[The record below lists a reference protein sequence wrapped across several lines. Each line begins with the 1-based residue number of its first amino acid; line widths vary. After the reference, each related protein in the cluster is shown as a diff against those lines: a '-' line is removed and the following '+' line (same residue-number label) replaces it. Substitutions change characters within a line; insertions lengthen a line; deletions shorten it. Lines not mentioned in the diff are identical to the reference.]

1 MSPASPRRSFTPT
14 IRRVPGNFEV
24 ARFLAAMAPRLVGRA
39 ATSSA
44 GRSGCAVVIGAA
56 QPTDQS
62 SVAASI
68 ACAADRGFVAV
79 LSRHRYRCESPTP
92 PADATLTRRA
102 GLARLAVVHA
112 RALRRHARLAPGGG
126 GTARLGSSRAHRRS
140 TCTLSFGASSRRTR
154 GRGQRS
160 TADSDG
166 KHASSR
172 FRRRVGVVESS
183 SSAQHSSTAS

>member
-68 ACAADRGFVAV
+68 ARAADRGFVAV
-79 LSRHRYRCESPTP
+79 LSRHRYRCESPHHRPTP
-92 PADATLTRRA
+92 RRHDERGLPASRWFC
-102 GLARLAVVHA
+102 
-112 RALRRHARLAPGGG
+112 ALRRHARLAPSGG
-126 GTARLGSSRAHRRS
+126 GTARLGIS
-140 TCTLSFGASSRRTR
+140 GASAVDLHTQLRCRQLADKRPQPEEHGTLRRQAR
-154 GRGQRS
+154 QLSISEAG
-160 TADSDG
+160 
-166 KHASSR
+166 
-172 FRRRVGVVESS
+172 RRRIALERGTDSS
-183 SSAQHSSTAS
+183 NER

>member
-68 ACAADRGFVAV
+68 ARAADRGFVAD
-79 LSRHRYRCESPTP
+79 LSRHRYRCESPHHLPTP
-92 PADATLTRRA
+92 RWHGERGLPASQRCSHSHRRYS
-102 GLARLAVVHA
+102 RP
-112 RALRRHARLAPGGG
+112 APSGG

-154 GRGQRS
+154 GRCQRS

-172 FRRRVGVVESS
+172 FRRRVGVESS
-183 SSAQHSSTAS
+183 SNVKP